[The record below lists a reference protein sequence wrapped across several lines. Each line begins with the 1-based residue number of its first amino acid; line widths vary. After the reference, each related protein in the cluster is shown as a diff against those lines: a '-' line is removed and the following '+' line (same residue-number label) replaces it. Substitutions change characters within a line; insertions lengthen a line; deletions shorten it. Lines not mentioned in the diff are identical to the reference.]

1 LDTRQGFP
9 DLHLEANMT
18 TASWYHS
25 TMKTISR
32 SSGRS
37 VVAAAAYRLGEC
49 FHDELH
55 DIVHDYTRKGGIEA
69 KFTVAPVDAPEW
81 VHEPEVLWNAAER
94 AEKRINSTVG
104 REIELA
110 LPSFLSPE
118 DRQRIAERFAG
129 ELVDRYSVAV
139 SVALHAPSRVGDDRN
154 YHAHILFTTREVTP
168 GGFGKKTRI
177 LDDRSTGR
185 KEVVKLRELAA
196 DFINEALAAVNSDLR
211 VDHRSFKERGI
222 EREGTIH
229 LGPKASGQER
239 RGEAT
244 RAGDYNRHVEQY
256 NEMLAERAA
265 LNTAID
271 QERERIASPAQDRQD
286 AQERA
291 RAAAEPFTESIAA
304 RGAVPNMEADGLS
317 WWQRAAS
324 RIAQARDLAVGFA
337 MKAVDFWRQRTQ
349 EPPDLGRDDGGL
361 ER

>member
-1 LDTRQGFP
+1 
-9 DLHLEANMT
+9 MT

-32 SSGRS
+32 SAGRS
-37 VVAAAAYRLGEC
+37 VVAAAAYRMGEC

-55 DIVHDYTRKGGIEA
+55 DIVHDYTRKSGVEA
-69 KFTVAPVDAPEW
+69 AFTVAPVDAPEW
-81 VHEPEVLWNAAER
+81 VHDPEALWNAAEQ
-94 AEKRINSTVG
+94 AETRKNSTVG

-110 LPSFLSPE
+110 LPSLLSLP
-118 DRQRIAERFAG
+118 DRQRIVERFAG
-129 ELVDRYSVAV
+129 ELVDRYGVAV
-139 SVALHAPSRVGDDRN
+139 SVALHAPSRDGDDRN

-168 GGFGKKTRI
+168 SGMGKKTRI

-211 VDHRSFKERGI
+211 VDHRSFEERGI

-256 NEMLAERAA
+256 NALLAERRE
-265 LNTAID
+265 LETAIS
-271 QERERIASPAQDRQD
+271 QERERITSPAQDQPT
-286 AQERA
+286 AQERV
-291 RAAAEPFTESIAA
+291 RAAAAPFIGAIEAH
-304 RGAVPNMEADGLS
+304 GAVPEIHADGFT
-317 WWQRAAS
+317 WWQRAAG
-324 RIAQARDLAVGFA
+324 RIAQARDAALGLAV
-337 MKAVDFWRQRTQ
+337 KAAEYWRRRAQ
-349 EPPDLGRDDGGL
+349 EPGELAREIGEL